1 MAQPALTGR
10 GARITKVALVN
21 FFLTTAQRTRSLAAN
36 RARILSRI
44 NSEVLRM
51 RTTNLAAVPADP
63 RDSALQ
69 AEIDFLVPSA
79 ERLFAY
85 GRDAPRGGEA
95 ETARFAS
102 HAVRVEDV
110 RDGELPALDEHG
122 AMLGRWPTRVR
133 RFYDDSHVQNRYYPE
148 SADIIRAALGADRV
162 IVFDHNVRRGAAL
175 QPAGQPYTI
184 GRPVHHAHTDYTPRS
199 ALRRLRQEFG
209 PHAEEGLSRYL
220 QVNLWRPIRGPLRDA
235 PLAMCDGA
243 TVAAHSLRSVELRYA
258 ARTGEIYYLLHDPGQ
273 RWFFASDMTV
283 DEAWLFKNFDSASPG
298 PGRVA
303 PHSAFTDTR
312 YPQVAP
318 RESIE
323 VRALAVFH

>member
-1 MAQPALTGR
+1 LAAP
-10 GARITKVALVN
+10 VN
-21 FFLTTAQRTRSLAAN
+21 FFLTVAQRTHSLAAH
-36 RARILSRI
+36 RALILPGT

-51 RTTNLAAVPADP
+51 RTNSLAAVPVDT
-63 RDSALQ
+63 RDNAVR

-85 GRDAPRGGEA
+85 GREAPRGGEA
-95 ETARFAS
+95 ETVRFAS
-102 HAVRVEDV
+102 RAVRIEDV
-110 RDGELPALDEHG
+110 RDGEPPALDEHG
-122 AMLGRWPTRVR
+122 AMLGSWPTRVR

-148 SADIIRAALGADRV
+148 SADIIRTALGADRV

-175 QPAGQPYTI
+175 QPAAQPQSI

-199 ALRRLRQEFG
+199 ALQRLRQELG
-209 PHAEEGLSRYL
+209 PRAEEGLSRYL
-220 QVNLWRPIRGPLRDA
+220 QVNLWRPIRGPVRDA
-235 PLAMCDGA
+235 PLAMCDGS
-243 TVAAHSLRSVELRYA
+243 TVKAHSLRTVELRYA
-258 ARTGEIYYLLHDPGQ
+258 DRTGEIYYLLHAPGQ

-283 DEAWLFKNFDSASPG
+283 EEAWLFKNFDSASPG

-312 YPQVAP
+312 YAQVSP

-323 VRALAVFH
+323 VRALAIFH